1 MCEDAWRKKKKK
13 SHICLGFCF
22 KHMTI
27 LSDVLSQKWE
37 WELLE
42 AEGLSLSFTHPPN
55 SSWRTLIEKK
65 TNRAYFILKC
75 FQIIKGFFLLSIGSL
90 HHGLPAVTSG
100 VSGRR
105 SLLKHHV
112 NGTGVYGRGSYQL
125 KPDVLSCFTLH
136 FTPANQLTL
145 FKIQSNS
152 QNFQQSAYIFMLMP
166 SIRLA
171 SSFWILSGKSYF
183 R

>member
-1 MCEDAWRKKKKK
+1 MD
-13 SHICLGFCF
+13 
-22 KHMTI
+22 
-27 LSDVLSQKWE
+27 
-37 WELLE
+37 
-42 AEGLSLSFTHPPN
+42 
-55 SSWRTLIEKK
+55 
-65 TNRAYFILKC
+65 
-75 FQIIKGFFLLSIGSL
+75 SL

-112 NGTGVYGRGSYQL
+112 KGTGVYGCGSYQL

-136 FTPANQLTL
+136 FTPDNQLTL

-152 QNFQQSAYIFMLMP
+152 QNFQQSAYTFMLMP
-166 SIRLA
+166 SIGLA
-171 SSFWILSGKSYF
+171 SSSWMLSGKSYF